1 MKFHEDQTMNV
12 VSEILTRFLGKPYI
26 ATYDI
31 IKTNLLTMFHED
43 RTKIRPLQKNAPSPG
58 CHVFQQTRTILK
70 LIQDSIRTHVLTN
83 VNKENAPPPGGH
95 VFQTTL
101 IIFRH
106 VQDIIGTNL
115 LTKFHDDRTISVA
128 SRVLTRKNDPPPLRW
143 RRKNL
148 LTKFHAGILNAPFR
162 GAHFFQPTRT
172 IFELVQ
178 NLIGTKLLIKFH
190 DDRTKKLLLEKKSC
204 WPCFSTNQ
212 NHFQLIQEIIGTEL
226 IQDIIGTNLTKFN
239 EDWTINVASRVLTK
253 KIAPPPLQSYFIGKN
268 LLTRFHEDRTIS
280 VNLASSLL
288 PRQMFRQHDAQRT
301 KGDQKSSPN
310 PEKQKGCIGD
320 GGGFFGCDG
329 WTCEG
334 VGVGTGDG
342 LGKTDSCH
350 PGLTSIGLKSPQGDM
365 NRLEDTLG

>member
-12 VSEILTRFLGKPYI
+12 VSEVLTRFLGKPYI

-43 RTKIRPLQKNAPSPG
+43 RTKIRPLHYMTKNAPSPG

-70 LIQDSIRTHVLTN
+70 LIQDSIRTHVLTKFHEDWIIN
-83 VNKENAPPPGGH
+83 VSFIENAPPPGGH

-115 LTKFHDDRTISVA
+115 LTKFHDDRTINVA
-128 SRVLTRKNDPPPLRW
+128 SRVLTRKNDPPPPGCHVFQPSRTIFILIQGIIHG
-143 RRKNL
+143 RKNL
-148 LTKFHAGILNAPFR
+148 LTKFHAGRTINVASRQFKEKNPV
-162 GAHFFQPTRT
+162 GHVFQPIKT
-172 IFELVQ
+172 IS
-178 NLIGTKLLIKFH
+178 NSY
-190 DDRTKKLLLEKKSC
+190 KKSLG
-204 WPCFSTNQ
+204 PSSDQ
-212 NHFQLIQEIIGTEL
+212 EL

-253 KIAPPPLQSYFIGKN
+253 KIAPPPLQSYFIGTN

-280 VNLASSLL
+280 LNLASSLL
-288 PRQMFRQHDAQRT
+288 PRQLFRQHDAQRT

-310 PEKQKGCIGD
+310 PEKQKG
-320 GGGFFGCDG
+320 
-329 WTCEG
+329 
-334 VGVGTGDG
+334 VGVVIICEMILKKKYRGEGTGDG